1 VWSRNTKGSNDVASV
16 RCTGGKGGGGS
27 HRKVGFAS
35 VHGYLP
41 QGTPCNDGQ
50 APAPEADLGG
60 RAGHET
66 RRGPQGSRR
75 PAAAATNKK
84 HGAPTLLPC
93 RSSESAGRGVPPR
106 RGPAAEGP
114 GRSRRTRDKRSGKPP
129 SFWESLA
136 PSGETRCAGRPISY
150 LVCLLYGQT
159 KITHSPRGLRRTKL
173 PAQAE
178 IESTNRAGM
187 KKQKSES
194 VNTDVQHVLRRAS
207 AAAHGNLRR
216 CSRGERLRRPKSGPR
231 TAGAKKR
238 SAASGATQLALHRPR
253 DRERSA

>member
-1 VWSRNTKGSNDVASV
+1 MTCGMCAAQRGCQGRNE
-16 RCTGGKGGGGS
+16 
-27 HRKVGFAS
+27 KVGFAS

-41 QGTPCNDGQ
+41 QGTPCNDGHGSGVATADRPLHQ
-50 APAPEADLGG
+50 RLTSEVARATKRDGARRGAAAPPPPQQTKNTARRPCC
-60 RAGHET
+60 RAG
-66 RRGPQGSRR
+66 RRRAPD
-75 PAAAATNKK
+75 AACR
-84 HGAPTLLPC
+84 HGGAP
-93 RSSESAGRGVPPR
+93 RRRARDAAG
-106 RGPAAEGP
+106 A
-114 GRSRRTRDKRSGKPP
+114 RDKRSGKPP